1 MVKQS
6 LEFANF
12 FIGASCFISK
22 IRSLMRAF
30 SKIIYDLHI
39 LVDDTEDDEDFFILI
54 HFCRGFTIWW
64 LQLQLLCKLP
74 LNLSSLLDNWNISS
88 HNSNL

>member
-1 MVKQS
+1 MVFSQSLMVKLVFDLYFQSMVDLLLVVKQS

-30 SKIIYDLHI
+30 SKII
-39 LVDDTEDDEDFFILI
+39 
-54 HFCRGFTIWW
+54 
-64 LQLQLLCKLP
+64 
-74 LNLSSLLDNWNISS
+74 
-88 HNSNL
+88 